1 MDATEKINVL
11 LVEDDGAA
19 TALIEETLSGI
30 GYRGSCAKDG
40 VTGFDMAQAG
50 NYDILI
56 VDRMLPKRDGLTMV
70 QQLRAA
76 GQNAPVLFLS
86 ALGEVEDRVAGLR
99 AGGDDYLV
107 KPYAISEL
115 TARLEALAR
124 RQAGKN
130 ETSLTLADLSGDL
143 VARTVMRAGEP
154 IDMQPREFVLLEYL
168 LRNQGQIVTRRML
181 LENVWNYQFAPQ
193 TNVIDVH
200 ISRLRAKIDR
210 DFTSPLLHTIRGA
223 GYMMRAEDG

>member
-1 MDATEKINVL
+1 M
-11 LVEDDGAA
+11 
-19 TALIEETLSGI
+19 ETLSGV
-30 GYRGSCAKDG
+30 GYQVSCAQDG

-50 NYDILI
+50 SYDILI
-56 VDRMLPKRDGLTMV
+56 VDRMLPERDGLTMV

-76 GQNAPVLFLS
+76 GQNVPVLFLS
-86 ALGEVEDRVAGLR
+86 ALGEVEDRVAGLQ

-107 KPYAISEL
+107 KPYAITEL

-130 ETSLTLADLSGDL
+130 ETSLTLADLSVDL
-143 VARTVMRAGEP
+143 VARKVTRAGAP

-168 LRNQGQIVTRRML
+168 LRNRGQVVTRRML
-181 LENVWNYQFAPQ
+181 LENVWNYQFDPQ

-210 DFTSPLLHTIRGA
+210 DFTPPLLHTIRGA
-223 GYMMRAEDG
+223 GYMMRAGDD

>member
-1 MDATEKINVL
+1 
-11 LVEDDGAA
+11 
-19 TALIEETLSGI
+19 
-30 GYRGSCAKDG
+30 DG

-130 ETSLTLADLSGDL
+130 ETSLTLADLSVDL

-181 LENVWNYQFAPQ
+181 LENVWNYQFDPQ

>member
-30 GYRGSCAKDG
+30 GYRVSCAQDG

-130 ETSLTLADLSGDL
+130 ETSLTLADLSVDL

-154 IDMQPREFVLLEYL
+154 IDVQPREFVLLEYL

-181 LENVWNYQFAPQ
+181 LENVWNYQFDPQ

-210 DFTSPLLHTIRGA
+210 DFTPPLLHTIRGA

>member
-1 MDATEKINVL
+1 
-11 LVEDDGAA
+11 
-19 TALIEETLSGI
+19 I
-30 GYRGSCAKDG
+30 GYRVSCAQDG

-130 ETSLTLADLSGDL
+130 ETSLTLADLSVDL

-181 LENVWNYQFAPQ
+181 LENVWNYQFDPQ